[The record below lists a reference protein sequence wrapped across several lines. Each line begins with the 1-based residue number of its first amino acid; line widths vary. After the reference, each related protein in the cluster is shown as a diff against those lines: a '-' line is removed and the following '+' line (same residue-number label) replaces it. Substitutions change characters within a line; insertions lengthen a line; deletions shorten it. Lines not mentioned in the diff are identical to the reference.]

1 MWHAHYNNII
11 LTRSRVPKFTII
23 ISRNSSILYREQT
36 LTTIKFQSNSIG
48 AKGARAIAQALE
60 RNQVR

>member
-1 MWHAHYNNII
+1 
-11 LTRSRVPKFTII
+11 VPKFTII